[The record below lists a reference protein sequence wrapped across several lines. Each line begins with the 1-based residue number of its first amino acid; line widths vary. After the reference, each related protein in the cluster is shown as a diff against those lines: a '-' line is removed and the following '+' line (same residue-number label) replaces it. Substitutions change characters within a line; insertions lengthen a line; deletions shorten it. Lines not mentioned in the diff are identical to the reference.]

1 MIQMFINNEE
11 VVSNQNISILEELLN
26 TSSTILN
33 NCYPLSWEATKDYV
47 SNFYFPQDY
56 SSCEIYNNNNLIFAG
71 IVKNSAE
78 ISLRP
83 TEPKYCSLQILD
95 YKTLLS
101 EGQCLDIVIPEDT
114 IQNQIESVINYIS
127 DYGFVIGN
135 IQLTNPNEIAG
146 AYSTLDK
153 TPYDVFQYFAE
164 ITGAKWFTRMIDKN
178 TLAID
183 FYSPELMPYVPDIE
197 YTQEYFEENNIIDMN
212 FSFGTLDYRNKQVIL
227 SDQVFSSI
235 DTTDTI
241 IATSEQNQFTLSG
254 IVGNLKQV
262 FVNGVAQSIGTS
274 KDKELGIYADFYYK
288 IGVNTIESSI
298 NQPNGAEIRAIFT
311 SLIKGRQ
318 VVSNVDE
325 IERIT
330 SQIGRNGTIAR
341 YETRN
346 DVSSNKALIQIA
358 QSYLKY
364 KGKPEILLTIKTQNK
379 DLFNVG
385 QQVYFNMTQLPIL
398 AQDYMIKSKEINI
411 IKSGDYQNVFYTYT
425 LCSNYDS
432 ENAINFFDNQRRK
445 KSGNIDEN
453 EFITRNIDIDNE
465 VNIIFDN
472 LSIQEVQITDDN
484 KLNASLNAV
493 FIE

>member
-33 NCYPLSWEATKDYV
+33 NCYPLSWETTKDYV

-56 SSCEIYNNNNLIFAG
+56 SSCEIYNDNNLIFAG

-164 ITGAKWFTRMIDKN
+164 ITGAKWFTRMIDEN

-288 IGVNTIESSI
+288 IGENTIESSI

-445 KSGNIDEN
+445 RSGNIDEN

>member
-33 NCYPLSWEATKDYV
+33 NCYPLSWETTKDYV

-56 SSCEIYNNNNLIFAG
+56 SSCEIYNDNNLIFAG

-114 IQNQIESVINYIS
+114 IQNQIESVINYIN

-288 IGVNTIESSI
+288 IGENTIESSI

-364 KGKPEILLTIKTQNK
+364 KGKPEILLTIKTRNK

-445 KSGNIDEN
+445 RSGNIDEN

-472 LSIQEVQITDDN
+472 LSIQEIQITDDN

>member
-11 VVSNQNISILEELLN
+11 IVSNQNISILEELLN

-33 NCYPLSWEATKDYV
+33 NCYPLSWETTKDYV

-56 SSCEIYNNNNLIFAG
+56 SSCEIYNDNNLIFAG

-183 FYSPELMPYVPDIE
+183 FYSPELMPYVTDIE

-288 IGVNTIESSI
+288 IGENTIESSI

-385 QQVYFNMTQLPIL
+385 QQVYFNITQLPIL

-445 KSGNIDEN
+445 RSGNIDEN

>member
-33 NCYPLSWEATKDYV
+33 NCYPLSWETTKDYV

-56 SSCEIYNNNNLIFAG
+56 SSCEIYNDNNLIFAG

-235 DTTDTI
+235 DTTDII

-288 IGVNTIESSI
+288 IGENTIESSI

-445 KSGNIDEN
+445 RSGNIDEN

-472 LSIQEVQITDDN
+472 LSIQEIQITDDN

>member
-33 NCYPLSWEATKDYV
+33 NCYPLSWETTKDYV

-288 IGVNTIESSI
+288 IGENTIESSI

-330 SQIGRNGTIAR
+330 AQIGRNGTIAR

-379 DLFNVG
+379 DIFNVG
-385 QQVYFNMTQLPIL
+385 QQVHFNMTQLPIL

-411 IKSGDYQNVFYTYT
+411 MKSGDYQNIFYTYT

-445 KSGNIDEN
+445 RSGNIDEN
-453 EFITRNIDIDNE
+453 EFITRNVDIDNE

-472 LSIQEVQITDDN
+472 LSIQEIQITDDN

>member
-33 NCYPLSWEATKDYV
+33 NCYPLSWETTKDYV

-56 SSCEIYNNNNLIFAG
+56 STCEIYNDNNLIFAG

-288 IGVNTIESSI
+288 IGENTIESSI

-311 SLIKGRQ
+311 SLVKGRQ

-445 KSGNIDEN
+445 RSGNIDEN

>member
-33 NCYPLSWEATKDYV
+33 NCYPLSWETTKDYV

-56 SSCEIYNNNNLIFAG
+56 SSCEIYNDNNLIFAG

-241 IATSEQNQFTLSG
+241 IATSEQNQFILSG

-274 KDKELGIYADFYYK
+274 KDKESGIYAGFYYK
-288 IGVNTIESSI
+288 IGENTIESSI
-298 NQPNGAEIRAIFT
+298 NQPNGAIITAIFT
-311 SLIKGRQ
+311 SLVKGRQ

-330 SQIGRNGTIAR
+330 AQIGRNGTIAR

-445 KSGNIDEN
+445 RSGNIDEN

>member
-33 NCYPLSWEATKDYV
+33 NCYPLSWETTKDYV

-56 SSCEIYNNNNLIFAG
+56 SSCEIYNDNNLIFAG

-227 SDQVFSSI
+227 SNQVFSSI

-288 IGVNTIESSI
+288 IGENTIESSI

-330 SQIGRNGTIAR
+330 AQIGRNGTIAR

-445 KSGNIDEN
+445 RSGNIDEN

-472 LSIQEVQITDDN
+472 LSIQEIQITDDN

>member
-33 NCYPLSWEATKDYV
+33 NCYPLSWETTKDYV

-56 SSCEIYNNNNLIFAG
+56 SSCEIYNDNNLIFAG

-274 KDKELGIYADFYYK
+274 KDKELRIYADFYYK
-288 IGVNTIESSI
+288 IGENTIESSI

-445 KSGNIDEN
+445 RSGNIDEN

-472 LSIQEVQITDDN
+472 LSIQEIQITDDN

>member
-33 NCYPLSWEATKDYV
+33 NCYPLSWETTKDYV

-56 SSCEIYNNNNLIFAG
+56 SSCEIYNNSNLIFAG

-183 FYSPELMPYVPDIE
+183 FYSPELMPYVTDIE

-288 IGVNTIESSI
+288 IGENTIESSI

-385 QQVYFNMTQLPIL
+385 QQVYFNITQLPIL

-445 KSGNIDEN
+445 RSGNIDEN

>member
-33 NCYPLSWEATKDYV
+33 NCYPLSWETTKDYV

-56 SSCEIYNNNNLIFAG
+56 SSCEIYNDNNLIFAG

-288 IGVNTIESSI
+288 IGENTIESSI

-330 SQIGRNGTIAR
+330 AQIGRNGTIAR

-411 IKSGDYQNVFYTYT
+411 IKSGDYQNIFYTYT

-445 KSGNIDEN
+445 RSGNIDEN

>member
-11 VVSNQNISILEELLN
+11 VVSNQNITIVEELLN

-33 NCYPLSWEATKDYV
+33 NCYPLSWETTKDYV

-56 SSCEIYNNNNLIFAG
+56 SSCEIYNDNNLIFAG

-183 FYSPELMPYVPDIE
+183 FYSPELMPYVSNIE
-197 YTQEYFEENNIIDMN
+197 YTQEYFTENNIVDMN

-227 SDQVFSSI
+227 SNQVFSSI

-288 IGVNTIESSI
+288 IGENTIESSI
-298 NQPNGAEIRAIFT
+298 NQPNGAEIRVIFT

-330 SQIGRNGTIAR
+330 AQIGRNGTIAR

-445 KSGNIDEN
+445 RSGNIDEN

-472 LSIQEVQITDDN
+472 LSIQEIQITDDN

>member
-33 NCYPLSWEATKDYV
+33 NCYPISWETTKDYV

-56 SSCEIYNNNNLIFAG
+56 SSCEIYNDNNLIFAG

-101 EGQCLDIVIPEDT
+101 EGKCLDIVIPEDT

-288 IGVNTIESSI
+288 IGENTIESSI
-298 NQPNGAEIRAIFT
+298 NQPNGAEIRVIFT
-311 SLIKGRQ
+311 SLVKGRQ

-330 SQIGRNGTIAR
+330 AQIGRNGTIAR

-364 KGKPEILLTIKTQNK
+364 KGKPEILLTIKTKNK
-379 DLFNVG
+379 DIFNVG

-445 KSGNIDEN
+445 RSGNIDEN

-472 LSIQEVQITDDN
+472 LSIQEIQITDDN

>member
-33 NCYPLSWEATKDYV
+33 NCYPLSWETTKDYV

-56 SSCEIYNNNNLIFAG
+56 SSCEIYNDNNLIFAG

-288 IGVNTIESSI
+288 IGENTIESSI

-445 KSGNIDEN
+445 RSGNIDEN

-472 LSIQEVQITDDN
+472 LSIQEIQITDDN

>member
-56 SSCEIYNNNNLIFAG
+56 SSCEIYNDNNLIFAG

-241 IATSEQNQFTLSG
+241 IATSEQNKFTLSG

-288 IGVNTIESSI
+288 IGENTIESSI

-330 SQIGRNGTIAR
+330 AQIGRNGTIAR

-445 KSGNIDEN
+445 RSGNIDEN

-472 LSIQEVQITDDN
+472 LSIQEIQITDDN

>member
-11 VVSNQNISILEELLN
+11 VVSNQNITIVEELLN

-33 NCYPLSWEATKDYV
+33 NCYPKTWEATKDYV
-47 SNFYFPQDY
+47 NNFYFPQDY
-56 SSCEIYNNNNLIFAG
+56 SSCKILNNNNLIFAG
-71 IVKNSAE
+71 VVKNSAE

-135 IQLTNPNEIAG
+135 IQLTNANDIAG

-164 ITGAKWFTRMIDKN
+164 ISGSKWFTRLIDEN

-183 FYSPELMPYVPDIE
+183 FYSPELMPYVSNIE
-197 YTQEYFEENNIIDMN
+197 YTQEYFTENNIVDIN

-227 SDQVFSSI
+227 SDQVFSNI

-241 IATSEQNQFTLSG
+241 IATSDQTEFTLSAV
-254 IVGNLKQV
+254 VGKLKEV
-262 FVNGVAQSIGTS
+262 YVNGVSKTIGTS
-274 KDKELGIYADFYYK
+274 SDKELGIYADFYYK
-288 IGVNTIESSI
+288 IGESKIESSI
-298 NQPNGAEIRAIFT
+298 NQPNGAIITAIFT
-311 SLIKGRQ
+311 SLVKGRQ

-330 SQIGRNGTIAR
+330 AQIGRNGTIAR

-358 QSYLKY
+358 QTYLKY
-364 KGKPEILLTIKTQNK
+364 KGKPEILLTIKTEDK
-379 DLFNVG
+379 DIFNVG
-385 QQVYFNMTQLPIL
+385 QQVYFDITELPIL

-411 IKSGDYQNVFYTYT
+411 INSGNFQKVFYTYT

-472 LSIQEVQITDDN
+472 LSIEEATITDN
-484 KLNASLNAV
+484 NELNAQLNGI

>member
-33 NCYPLSWEATKDYV
+33 NCYPLSWETTKDYV

-56 SSCEIYNNNNLIFAG
+56 SSCEIYNDNNLIFAG

-135 IQLTNPNEIAG
+135 IQLTNPNEIEG

-288 IGVNTIESSI
+288 IGENTIESSI
-298 NQPNGAEIRAIFT
+298 NQPNGAEIRVIFT

-330 SQIGRNGTIAR
+330 AQIGRNGTIAR

-411 IKSGDYQNVFYTYT
+411 IKSGDYQNIFYTYT

-445 KSGNIDEN
+445 RSGNIDEN

>member
-33 NCYPLSWEATKDYV
+33 NCYPLSWETTKDYV

-56 SSCEIYNNNNLIFAG
+56 SSCEIYNDNNLIFAG

-288 IGVNTIESSI
+288 IGENTIESSI

-364 KGKPEILLTIKTQNK
+364 KGKPEILLTIKTRNK

>member
-33 NCYPLSWEATKDYV
+33 NCYPLSWENTKDYV

-56 SSCEIYNNNNLIFAG
+56 SSCEIYNDNNLIFAG

-212 FSFGTLDYRNKQVIL
+212 FSFGTLNYRNKQVIL

-288 IGVNTIESSI
+288 IGENTIESSI
-298 NQPNGAEIRAIFT
+298 NQPNGAEIRVIFT
-311 SLIKGRQ
+311 SLVKGRQ

-379 DLFNVG
+379 DIFNVG
-385 QQVYFNMTQLPIL
+385 QQAYFNMTQLPIL

-445 KSGNIDEN
+445 RSGNIDEN

-472 LSIQEVQITDDN
+472 LSIQEIQITDDN

>member
-33 NCYPLSWEATKDYV
+33 NCYPLSWETTKDYV

-262 FVNGVAQSIGTS
+262 YVNGVAQSIGTS

-288 IGVNTIESSI
+288 IGENTIESSI

-411 IKSGDYQNVFYTYT
+411 IKSGNYQNVFYTYT

-472 LSIQEVQITDDN
+472 LSIQEIQITDDN

>member
-33 NCYPLSWEATKDYV
+33 NCYPLSWETTKDYV

-56 SSCEIYNNNNLIFAG
+56 SSCEIYNDNNLIFAG

-288 IGVNTIESSI
+288 IGENTIESSI

>member
-33 NCYPLSWEATKDYV
+33 NCYPISWETTKDYV

-56 SSCEIYNNNNLIFAG
+56 SSCEIYNDNNLIFAG

-135 IQLTNPNEIAG
+135 IQLTNPNEIVG

-288 IGVNTIESSI
+288 IGENTIESSI
-298 NQPNGAEIRAIFT
+298 NQPNGAEIRVIFT
-311 SLIKGRQ
+311 SLVKGRQ

-330 SQIGRNGTIAR
+330 AQIGRNGTIAR

-364 KGKPEILLTIKTQNK
+364 KGKPEILLTIKTKNK
-379 DLFNVG
+379 DIFNVG

-445 KSGNIDEN
+445 RSGNIDEN

-472 LSIQEVQITDDN
+472 LSIQEIQITDDN

>member
-33 NCYPLSWEATKDYV
+33 NCYPLSWETTKDYV

-83 TEPKYCSLQILD
+83 TESKYCSLQILD

-135 IQLTNPNEIAG
+135 IQLTNPNEITG
-146 AYSTLDK
+146 SYSTLDK

-288 IGVNTIESSI
+288 IGENTIESSI

-445 KSGNIDEN
+445 RSGNIDEN

>member
-33 NCYPLSWEATKDYV
+33 NCYPLSWETTKDYV

-56 SSCEIYNNNNLIFAG
+56 SSCEIYNDNNLIFAG

-288 IGVNTIESSI
+288 IGENTIESSI
-298 NQPNGAEIRAIFT
+298 NRPNGAEIRAIFT

-330 SQIGRNGTIAR
+330 AQIGRNGTIAR

-445 KSGNIDEN
+445 RSGNIDEN

-472 LSIQEVQITDDN
+472 LSIQEIQITDDN

>member
-11 VVSNQNISILEELLN
+11 VVSNQNISIVEELLN

-33 NCYPLSWEATKDYV
+33 NCYPLSWETTKDYV

-56 SSCEIYNNNNLIFAG
+56 SSCEIYNDNNLIFAG

-164 ITGAKWFTRMIDKN
+164 ITGAKWFTRMIDEN

-288 IGVNTIESSI
+288 IGENTIESSI
-298 NQPNGAEIRAIFT
+298 NQQNGAEIRAIFT

-445 KSGNIDEN
+445 RSGNIDEN

>member
-33 NCYPLSWEATKDYV
+33 NCYPLSWETTKDYV

-56 SSCEIYNNNNLIFAG
+56 SSCEIYNDNNLIFAG

-241 IATSEQNQFTLSG
+241 IATSEQNQFILSG

-262 FVNGVAQSIGTS
+262 YVNGVAQSIGTS

-288 IGVNTIESSI
+288 IGENTIESSI

-445 KSGNIDEN
+445 RSGNIDEN

-472 LSIQEVQITDDN
+472 LSIQEIQITDDN

>member
-33 NCYPLSWEATKDYV
+33 NCYPLSWETTKDYV
-47 SNFYFPQDY
+47 SNFYFPKDY
-56 SSCEIYNNNNLIFAG
+56 SSCEIYNDSNLIFAG

-288 IGVNTIESSI
+288 IGENTIESSI

-318 VVSNVDE
+318 VVSNIDE

-330 SQIGRNGTIAR
+330 AQIGRNGTIAR

-445 KSGNIDEN
+445 RSGNIDEN

>member
-33 NCYPLSWEATKDYV
+33 NCYPLSWETTKDYV

-56 SSCEIYNNNNLIFAG
+56 SSCEIYNDNNLIFAG

-241 IATSEQNQFTLSG
+241 IATSEQNQFILSG

-274 KDKELGIYADFYYK
+274 KDKESGIYADFYYK
-288 IGVNTIESSI
+288 IGENTIESSI
-298 NQPNGAEIRAIFT
+298 NQPNGAIITAIFT
-311 SLIKGRQ
+311 SLVKGRQ

-330 SQIGRNGTIAR
+330 AQIGRNGTIAR

-445 KSGNIDEN
+445 RSGNIDEN

>member
-11 VVSNQNISILEELLN
+11 VVSNQNISIVEELLN

-33 NCYPLSWEATKDYV
+33 NCYPLSWETTKDYV
-47 SNFYFPQDY
+47 SSFYFPKDY
-56 SSCEIYNNNNLIFAG
+56 SSCEIYNDNNLIFAG

-83 TEPKYCSLQILD
+83 TEPKYCSLQILN

-114 IQNQIESVINYIS
+114 ILNQIKSVINYIS

-135 IQLTNPNEIAG
+135 IQLTNPNEIGG

-164 ITGAKWFTRMIDKN
+164 ITGAKWFTRMIDKK

-197 YTQEYFEENNIIDMN
+197 YTQEYFEANNIIDMN

-262 FVNGVAQSIGTS
+262 YVNGVAQSIGNS

-288 IGVNTIESSI
+288 IGENTIESSI
-298 NQPNGAEIRAIFT
+298 NQPNGAEIKAIFT

-318 VVSNVDE
+318 VVSNIDE

-330 SQIGRNGTIAR
+330 AQIGRNGTIAR

-379 DLFNVG
+379 DIFNVG

-398 AQDYMIKSKEINI
+398 AHDYMIKSKEINI
-411 IKSGDYQNVFYTYT
+411 IKNGDYQNVFYTYK

-445 KSGNIDEN
+445 RSGNIDEN

-472 LSIQEVQITDDN
+472 LSIQEIQITDDN
-484 KLNASLNAV
+484 KLNASLNAT

>member
-11 VVSNQNISILEELLN
+11 VVSNQNISILEKLLN

-33 NCYPLSWEATKDYV
+33 NCYPLSWETTKDYV

-56 SSCEIYNNNNLIFAG
+56 SSCEIYNDNNLIFAG

-262 FVNGVAQSIGTS
+262 YVNGVAQSIGTS

-288 IGVNTIESSI
+288 IGENTIESSI

-330 SQIGRNGTIAR
+330 AQIGRNGTIAR

-445 KSGNIDEN
+445 RSGNIDEN

-472 LSIQEVQITDDN
+472 LSIQEIQITDDN

>member
-262 FVNGVAQSIGTS
+262 YVNGVAQSIGTS

-288 IGVNTIESSI
+288 IGENTIESSI

-330 SQIGRNGTIAR
+330 AQIGRNGTIAR

-411 IKSGDYQNVFYTYT
+411 IKSGNYQNVFYTYT

-472 LSIQEVQITDDN
+472 LSIQEIQITDDN

>member
-33 NCYPLSWEATKDYV
+33 NCYPLSWETTKDYV

-56 SSCEIYNNNNLIFAG
+56 SSCEIYNDNNLIFAG

-288 IGVNTIESSI
+288 IGENTIESSI

-330 SQIGRNGTIAR
+330 AQIGRNGTIAR

-472 LSIQEVQITDDN
+472 LSIQEIQITDDN